1 MNIKHVLIGRPLSN
15 LEAPHQTISKTVGLA
30 VFASDA
36 LSSVAY
42 ATEEI
47 LMVLAGAAVLVG
59 TGVFGISIPIAMAI
73 VTLLVI
79 LTISYR
85 QTIFAY
91 PGGGGAYIVSR
102 DNLGEMP
109 AQIAGAALLTDYIL
123 TVSVSIASGTDQ
135 VASAIPALRPFQVE
149 VAVLAIVVMAII
161 NLRGVKESGR
171 VFAVPT
177 YFFVAMV
184 LLTLGIGFFRMATG
198 TLGQVQGVEMV
209 QHTAQNLGI
218 FLVLRAFS
226 SGCTALT
233 GVEAISNGITAFKKP
248 SSKNAAATMA
258 VMSGILG
265 IMFIGIT
272 LLANQ
277 VHALPSETET
287 VISQL
292 ARVIYGN
299 GTLLY
304 SLMIGATTVILIM
317 AANTAFADFPRL
329 CALQAGDGFLPK
341 QLTFKGSRLVF
352 SWGIV
357 VLAGAAIALM
367 IIFNAHTSSLI
378 PLYAIGV
385 FLSFTLSQTGMVMR
399 WRRIGRMKPGEEVI
413 VPHGHG
419 ETTTISYD
427 SKWRI
432 KQIVNAIGGVMTF
445 VVTCVFAVT
454 KFRDGAWVTVILI
467 PTLVFIFF
475 RIHKHYK
482 DVAHSLSLNQLK
494 VDPHPRNALTVVMVD
509 DVHAGTVQMVEF
521 AMSEGN
527 PWMAMHLDDNPAK
540 TERIQQKWQERMG
553 RLEHELTIVPC
564 PYRNITE
571 AAVNFIQEKLDEA
584 PNRFVQVVMAQLV
597 MDTWAAQALHANTS
611 LGLTIAL
618 QRLERVVVTQVSY
631 QIHKPDAELS
641 ALKQHQAAGAA
652 AGNAA
657 AQKLAPAHAG
667 AAEAA
672 QNALQSADEVL

>member
-15 LEAPHQTISKTVGLA
+15 QEAPHQTISKTVGLA

-42 ATEEI
+42 ATQEI
-47 LMVLAGAAVLVG
+47 LVVLAGAAVLVG
-59 TGVFGISIPIAMAI
+59 TGVFSISIPIAMAI
-73 VTLLVI
+73 VTLLII

-109 AQIAGAALLTDYIL
+109 AQVAGAALLTDYIL

-135 VASAIPALRPFQVE
+135 VASAIPSLRPFQLE
-149 VAVLAIVVMAII
+149 IAVLAIVMMAVI

-184 LLTLGIGFFRMATG
+184 LVTLGVGFYRMSTG
-198 TLGQVQGVEMV
+198 TLGQVEGVEMV

-248 SSKNAAATMA
+248 SSRNAATTMA

-265 IMFIGIT
+265 TMFIGIT
-272 LLANQ
+272 VLANQ
-277 VHALPSETET
+277 IHALPSETET
-287 VISQL
+287 VISQV

-304 SLMIGATTVILIM
+304 SLMIAATTVILIM

-352 SWGIV
+352 SWGIL
-357 VLAGAAIALM
+357 VLTGASIALM

-399 WRRIGRMKPGEEVI
+399 WHRIGKMKPGEVIEVT
-413 VPHGHG
+413 HAHG
-419 ETTTISYD
+419 EITTISYD
-427 SKWRI
+427 KSWRT
-432 KQIVNAIGGVMTF
+432 KQVVNAAGGMMTF

-454 KFRDGAWVTVILI
+454 KFSEGAWVTVILI
-467 PTLVFIFF
+467 PALVFIFF

-482 DVAHSLSLNQLK
+482 DVAQSLSLNQLK
-494 VDPHPRNALTVVMVD
+494 VDPRPRNMLTIVMVD
-509 DVHAGTVQMVEF
+509 DVHAGTVQMVEY
-521 AMSEGN
+521 ALSQGN
-527 PWMAMHLDDNPAK
+527 SWMAIHLDDNPFK
-540 TERIQQKWQERMG
+540 TERILQKWQERMG
-553 RLEHELTIVPC
+553 RLEHELTLVPC
-564 PYRNITE
+564 PYRNLAE
-571 AAVNFIQEKLDEA
+571 AATNFVQQKLDEN
-584 PNRFVQVVMAQLV
+584 PSRIVQVVMGQLV

-611 LGLTIAL
+611 FAFTIAL
-618 QRLERVVVTQVSY
+618 QRMSRVVITNVGY
-631 QIHKPDAELS
+631 QIHRLDAELA
-641 ALKQHQAAGAA
+641 ALRQETQLH
-652 AGNAA
+652 
-657 AQKLAPAHAG
+657 AQKHSMQKLTPAASVATDG
-667 AAEAA
+667 V
-672 QNALQSADEVL
+672 QSAIKNADEVL

>member
-42 ATEEI
+42 ATQEI
-47 LMVLAGAAVLVG
+47 LVVLAGAAVLLG
-59 TGVFGISIPIAMAI
+59 TGVFSISIPIAIAI
-73 VTLLVI
+73 VTLLII
-79 LTISYR
+79 LTVSYR

-109 AQIAGAALLTDYIL
+109 AQVAGAALLTDYIL

-149 VAVLAIVVMAII
+149 VAVLAIVMMAVI

-184 LLTLGIGFFRMATG
+184 LVTLVVGFYRMSTG
-198 TLGQVQGVEMV
+198 TLGTVQGVEMV

-248 SSKNAAATMA
+248 SSKNAATTMA

-265 IMFIGIT
+265 VMFIGIT
-272 LLANQ
+272 VLANQ
-277 VHALPSETET
+277 VKALPSESET

-299 GTLLY
+299 STLLY
-304 SLMIGATTVILIM
+304 SLMIAATTVILIM

-357 VLAGAAIALM
+357 VLAGASIVLM
-367 IIFNAHTSSLI
+367 VIFNAHTSSLI

-385 FLSFTLSQTGMVMR
+385 FLSFTLSQTGMVVR
-399 WRRIGRMKPGEEVI
+399 WRRIGKMKPGEVVEVK
-413 VPHGHG
+413 HSHG

-427 SKWRI
+427 KRWRA
-432 KQIVNAIGGVMTF
+432 KQIVNAAGGIMTF
-445 VVTCVFAVT
+445 VVTCVFATT
-454 KFRDGAWVTVILI
+454 KFSDGAWVTVILI
-467 PTLVFIFF
+467 PALVLIFF

-482 DVAHSLSLNQLK
+482 DVAHSLSLSQRT
-494 VDPHPRNALTVVMVD
+494 VDPHPRNMLTIVMVD

-521 AMSEGN
+521 AMSQGN
-527 PWMAMHLDDNPAK
+527 PWMAIHLDDNPAK
-540 TERIQQKWQERMG
+540 TERILQKWKERMG
-553 RLEHELTIVPC
+553 KLNHELTLVPC
-564 PYRNITE
+564 PYRNLAE
-571 AAVNFIQEKLDEA
+571 AAINFIQQKLDDD
-584 PNRFVQVVMAQLV
+584 PNRTVQVVMGQLV

-611 LGLTIAL
+611 VAFTLAL
-618 QRLERVVVTQVSY
+618 QRMERVVITNVGY
-631 QIHKPDAELS
+631 QIHRLDAEL
-641 ALKQHQAAGAA
+641 AGATREEMTAAQPAPAMTLTPAANGAA
-652 AGNAA
+652 ADGA
-657 AQKLAPAHAG
+657 KLP
-667 AAEAA
+667 
-672 QNALQSADEVL
+672 LQSADELL